1 VKIPVRFSRWQNL
14 VQFSVTRYSVDV
26 PRQLSRINHE
36 VLSADCLPFIYCPT
50 PRPTATTRRSVVIC
64 RLRPRSVLAP
74 WWVSLSIRCG
84 VMPPSRP
91 RRGPVLLL
99 AVAWS
104 SRQQRGGCG
113 RFCTRPSATTGHSV
127 VVWWLWSVIRSEAF
141 LYSLHV
147 AAIALG
153 AVNSGMKLSGLP
165 WVWESPW
172 GSPWVWV
179 WGGYGDRN
187 SVSTAALE
195 TLHFHL
201 CY

>member
-36 VLSADCLPFIYCPT
+36 VLSDDCLPFIYCPT

-74 WWVSLSIRCG
+74 WWVSSSIRCG

-113 RFCTRPSATTGHSV
+113 RFSTRPTATTGHSV
-127 VVWWLWSVIRSEAF
+127 VVTTAAWWLWSF
-141 LYSLHV
+141 LY
-147 AAIALG
+147 AAQ
-153 AVNSGMKLSGLP
+153 
-165 WVWESPW
+165 
-172 GSPWVWV
+172 
-179 WGGYGDRN
+179 
-187 SVSTAALE
+187 
-195 TLHFHL
+195 
-201 CY
+201 CYYWP